1 MELGPE
7 LRLQTGLS
15 CRLSGAA
22 FSMEQSPEGG
32 LLLLVLQDSLRA
44 DPLSWSLQSP
54 LNPKP

>member
-44 DPLSWSLQSP
+44 DPVPPKS